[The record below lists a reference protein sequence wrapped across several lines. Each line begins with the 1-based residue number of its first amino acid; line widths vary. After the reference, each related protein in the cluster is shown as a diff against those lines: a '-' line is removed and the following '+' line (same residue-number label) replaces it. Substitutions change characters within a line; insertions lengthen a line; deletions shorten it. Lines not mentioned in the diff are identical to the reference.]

1 MEDTLLRELET
12 AVSEYDYRISKS
24 SITADL
30 AAYNKEKKK
39 IEDKRK
45 RLADLYEDDMIT
57 KEEYQQRRDAL
68 RDKERDLK
76 ALEAARSSFL
86 QDGKKRI
93 FYWIKKTAVS
103 FGDERSKK
111 FWSIRI
117 TK

>member
-57 KEEYQQRRDAL
+57 KEEYQQ
-68 RDKERDLK
+68 ETGC
-76 ALEAARSSFL
+76 AARQGKRPESSGSCKRGYPSCGVERNVPFAEQRKPPPFL
-86 QDGKKRI
+86 ETNG
-93 FYWIKKTAVS
+93 
-103 FGDERSKK
+103 
-111 FWSIRI
+111 
-117 TK
+117 